1 MTATAPGTAGT
12 DAEAAR
18 AFASRY
24 GRDKRSDKQL
34 KTAGAVLGVLL
45 LVLVGWLGWS
55 YIAGQKLSA
64 QVISFDVVS
73 DHEVQ
78 VHLEVR
84 KDEGAKGSCTMRSQA
99 ADGAEVG
106 RADFRFEQSAKRV
119 DKVVTFRTTSRGT
132 TAELVGCHSD

>member
-64 QVISFDVVS
+64 Q
-73 DHEVQ
+73 
-78 VHLEVR
+78 
-84 KDEGAKGSCTMRSQA
+84 
-99 ADGAEVG
+99 
-106 RADFRFEQSAKRV
+106 
-119 DKVVTFRTTSRGT
+119 
-132 TAELVGCHSD
+132 